1 MDKEEMRKEMEKLV
15 LAKVLEEKR
24 ILKDK
29 MLKERKNLVN

>member
-15 LAKVLEEKR
+15 LERVIEEKR

-29 MLKERKNLVN
+29 RLKERFNS